1 VLVPIPSARTITAG
15 GVRLTAT
22 SGLGYDGVARTVL
35 LAYKNAGATGLAPPL
50 AAALRAAVAHALE
63 GVDADPV
70 LLVPMPPTRRST
82 VERGYDPVRLLLRRA
97 RLPAARL
104 LALTRRSADQA
115 RLDRDARRANA
126 AHSMRALPSAAGRAV
141 LLVDDVVTTGA
152 TLAEA
157 ARALT
162 AAGARVLGAAT
173 VASTP
178 LRSLMTSRVPASG
191 DPQDKSPPGA

>member
-1 VLVPIPSARTITAG
+1 VRTVRAG
-15 GVRLTAT
+15 RAT
-22 SGLGYDGVARTVL
+22 LPTVSGLHYDGVARTVL

-50 AAALRAAVAHALE
+50 AAALRAAVAEALDQVP
-63 GVDADPV
+63 GDPV
-70 LLVPMPPTRRST
+70 LLVPMPPTRRSS

-104 LALTRRSADQA
+104 LALTRRGADQA
-115 RLDRDARRANA
+115 RLGREAREANA
-126 AHSMRALPSAAGRAV
+126 AGSMRALRTAGGRRI

-157 ARALT
+157 ARAVT
-162 AAGARVLGAAT
+162 EAGGLVLGAAT

-178 LRSLMTSRVPASG
+178 RLSA
-191 DPQDKSPPGA
+191 